1 MRTVKV
7 IKLSTH
13 VTKFNSKSPG
23 VLTEP
28 DCSFSELSATQ
39 AQDLVNFLSSTST
52 RVSQYVLPSVHQYRV
67 ALRNGATFDR
77 EKRYLTSE
85 RSPTGNPIGL
95 RVFGTF
101 PKFKEY
107 DESTTFEVRLLD
119 VAV

>member
-7 IKLSTH
+7 IKVST
-13 VTKFNSKSPG
+13 VTPKFNSKSPG
-23 VLTEP
+23 QLLPP
-28 DCSFSELSATQ
+28 DCGYSDLTVRKATELV
-39 AQDLVNFLSSTST
+39 DFLQVTST
-52 RVSQYVLPSVHQYRV
+52 GVSQYVLPSVHQYR
-67 ALRNGATFDR
+67 AAIRDGAVFDR

-85 RSPTGNPIGL
+85 RGPGGHPIGL